1 VVVNITLTIRKV
13 SHYIH
18 VMRISMRRSKV
29 FPGLAS
35 ASKKLADGTTRKYFY
50 AWRGGPMLRSATGE
64 PLKPGDAGFVE
75 AYAAAHAA
83 RADRPVSEPNSRTS

>member
-1 VVVNITLTIRKV
+1 
-13 SHYIH
+13 
-18 VMRISMRRSKV
+18 MRRSKV

-64 PLKPGDAGFVE
+64 PGDAGFVE

-83 RADRPVSEPNSRTS
+83 RADRPVSELNSRTS